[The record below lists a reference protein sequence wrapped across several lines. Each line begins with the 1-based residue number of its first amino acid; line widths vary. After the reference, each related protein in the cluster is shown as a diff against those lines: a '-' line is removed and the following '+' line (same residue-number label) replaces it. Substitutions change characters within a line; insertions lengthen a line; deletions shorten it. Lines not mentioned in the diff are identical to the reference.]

1 MTELQAGSGVRVQGA
16 YTSFE
21 SAAPTA
27 TNSPL
32 DFSIVKDNVFFGVT
46 DGRTGEISYTRD
58 GHFHRGQIG
67 ETYYLM
73 TDNNKCV
80 LGRNGSPIVLQGG
93 DSDGAGL
100 SEELA
105 LFTFPNP
112 SRLMSAGNN
121 EYVAQEGMNAA
132 VVTEE
137 AVSQGYLEA
146 SGTNLVKEMARLI
159 ESQRAYSYALQMV
172 QTSDEIVGTINA
184 LKG

>member
-1 MTELQAGSGVRVQGA
+1 
-16 YTSFE
+16 
-21 SAAPTA
+21 
-27 TNSPL
+27 
-32 DFSIVKDNVFFGVT
+32 
-46 DGRTGEISYTRD
+46 
-58 GHFHRGQIG
+58 
-67 ETYYLM
+67 
-73 TDNNKCV
+73 
-80 LGRNGSPIVLQGG
+80 
-93 DSDGAGL
+93 
-100 SEELA
+100 
-105 LFTFPNP
+105 
-112 SRLMSAGNN
+112 MSAGNN